1 MRWDRETKGEG
12 VRLGVRSRVGFMVR
26 SRVRLGVGFVVRSG
40 VVVYGGE
47 INHFGVAVCGNEI
60 IGNERERE
68 WGEIGSDF
76 ERLRERNWGSGW
88 GGLGFLF
95 IYKYV

>member
-1 MRWDRETKGEG
+1 
-12 VRLGVRSRVGFMVR
+12 MVR

-60 IGNERERE
+60 IENERERE
-68 WGEIGSDF
+68 
-76 ERLRERNWGSGW
+76 
-88 GGLGFLF
+88 
-95 IYKYV
+95 